1 MGPMRTEIPF
11 HNIDPSFNI
20 GPLEIHWYGVMYLIG
35 FVAAWLLG
43 RHRAKKGTWG
53 WTTDDV
59 TDLILYAAIGV
70 IVGGRFG
77 YVLFYGLDRWLED
90 PLYPIRITDGGL
102 DGMSFHGGLL
112 GVLAA
117 LWFFGRRQKRPFWSV
132 MDFIAPLV
140 PLGLGFGRIGNF
152 INGELWGA
160 PTDLPWGI
168 RFPSGGDIPRHPTM
182 LYEAFLEGL
191 VLFLIL
197 WWISSKR
204 PSMGVVS
211 GWFLIGYGV
220 FRTAIE
226 FVRQPDAHIGYL
238 LGGWLTMGMVLS
250 IPMVLLGVLLLA
262 WAQKK
267 NEYPPERPTESE
279 SDNDVTTD
287 SGVVANPDDA
297 RVAGSADDQGDNEDR
312 TSAENVEDTE
322 TAAAG
327 ESETAP

>member
-1 MGPMRTEIPF
+1 MHTEIPF

-20 GPLEIHWYGVMYLIG
+20 GPLEIHWYGVMYLFG
-35 FVAAWLLG
+35 FLAAWLLG
-43 RHRAKKGTWG
+43 RQRARRGTWG

-70 IVGGRFG
+70 IAGGRLG
-77 YVLFYGLDRWLED
+77 YVLFYALGDFLAD
-90 PLYPIRITDGGL
+90 PLSLFRLSGGGIT
-102 DGMSFHGGLL
+102 GMSFHGGLI
-112 GVLAA
+112 GVLLA
-117 LWFFGRRQKRPFWSV
+117 LWLFARRQKRPFWAV

-197 WWISSKR
+197 WWISSRR
-204 PSMGVVS
+204 PPMGVVS

-220 FRTAIE
+220 FRTGIE
-226 FVRQPDAHIGYL
+226 FVREPDAHIGYL
-238 LGGWLTMGMVLS
+238 FGGWLTMGMVLS
-250 IPMVLLGVLLLA
+250 IPMILLGILLLA
-262 WAQKK
+262 WAKRK
-267 NEYPPERPTESE
+267 DEYPPERPVETE
-279 SDNDVTTD
+279 D
-287 SGVVANPDDA
+287 
-297 RVAGSADDQGDNEDR
+297 
-312 TSAENVEDTE
+312 
-322 TAAAG
+322 
-327 ESETAP
+327 SETAGITDGESAD